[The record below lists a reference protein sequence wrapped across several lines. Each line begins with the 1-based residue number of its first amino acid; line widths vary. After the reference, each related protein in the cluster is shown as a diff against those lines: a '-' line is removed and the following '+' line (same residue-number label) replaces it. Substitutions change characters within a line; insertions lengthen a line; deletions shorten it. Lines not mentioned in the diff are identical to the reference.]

1 MKKYKTT
8 KIMIMGM
15 ALWMLGSITPA
26 MAYTSCVGGTE
37 ITTNVYTDSN
47 APTGCN
53 PQTCPAAKK
62 FCISNFN
69 TGWFSAFTWC
79 KSNGGTLASLEEI
92 CTKYV
97 TIKDEVGDCPAI
109 EDRGQGNMITSSG
122 MAATT
127 FLALRSK
134 GNVFSYSR
142 PGGWR
147 AICK

>member
-37 ITTNVYTDSN
+37 ITTYAHTDSN

-53 PQTCPAAKK
+53 PQNCPAAKK
-62 FCISNFN
+62 FCVSNFFM
-69 TGWFSAFTWC
+69 GWFSAFAWC

-92 CTKYV
+92 CTEHV
-97 TIKDEVGDCPAI
+97 TIKDQAGDCPAI
-109 EDRGQGNMITSSG
+109 EGRGKGNMVTRSGLSS
-122 MAATT
+122 TT
-127 FLALRSK
+127 FLFIRST
-134 GNVFSYSR
+134 GAVNNSTR
-142 PGGWR
+142 PGGWN